1 MAQAVLEHSDAGVRI
16 MNSGSFTLTE
26 TVGDRIRWARER
38 KEITQKE
45 LGRLIDKSRASIVQ
59 YEKGMISAPVAVLQ
73 DMADKLG
80 VAPEFLAFGRT
91 GLSGVRNAEEEIET
105 FEEFTY
111 GKGGGGVSGGW
122 AIPRSVFSDTD
133 SRDMR
138 IVSLTADEPHFGMH
152 RGDRIFVDTSSKI
165 EKDGLYAIQSAFGS
179 RIVRVRFGF
188 SASSEVRLVSGS
200 DGNEE
205 KVDPSTLSVIG
216 LVVASFTR
224 LR

>member
-1 MAQAVLEHSDAGVRI
+1 MAQAVLEHSEPGVRI
-16 MNSGSFTLTE
+16 MNEGTFKLTE

-59 YEKGMISAPVAVLQ
+59 YEKGMISAPVSVLE
-73 DMADKLG
+73 DMAHKLG

-105 FEEFTY
+105 FEERTY

-122 AIPRSVFSDTD
+122 ALPRSVFADTD
-133 SRDMR
+133 SRDLQV
-138 IVSLTADEPHFGMH
+138 VSLTSDEPHFGLH
-152 RGDRIFVDTSSKI
+152 RGDRVFVDTSASV
-165 EKDGLYAIQSAFGS
+165 EKDGLYVIQSAFGS
-179 RIVRVRFGF
+179 RVVRIRIGF
-188 SASSEVRLVSGS
+188 SASTDVRIVGGS
-200 DGNEE
+200 DGAEE

-216 LVVASFTR
+216 LVVANFVR